1 MATVKVIPQ
10 TINPLTKI
18 KIGSTQKR
26 RVAAYARVSTD
37 RDEQATSYE
46 AQVAY
51 YSNYIKS
58 RPDWEYIKVYSDDG
72 ITGTNTKR
80 RTGFK
85 EMIEDGLNGK
95 IDLIITK
102 SISRF
107 ARNTL
112 DSISYV
118 RQLRHQGCEIY
129 FEKENLW
136 TFDSKSE
143 MVLSML
149 AAIAQEESRSISENV
164 KMGKRW
170 AMKEGKVTIPCKA
183 FIGFKNVDGKIE
195 IDDEE
200 AKIVRRIYSMF
211 LKDGMTSKSIADTLK
226 AEGVLTPSKKGTN
239 WTVNNIQSILTN
251 EKYKGDA
258 ILQKVYCE
266 DYLEHKI
273 VKNDG
278 VLPKYYVENSHPGII
293 EKEEWTLV
301 QEELKRRANRKYAY
315 QNANP
320 YLAKLICDDC
330 GHFFGVKV
338 FHSTDKYKKKVLVC
352 NGKYKCGCHSPK
364 LDPEDVNKRF
374 VEAYNQVMNNK
385 QTLIED
391 TRAII
396 QLLTDTSDLD
406 NKIQALNT
414 EMEDTELLV
423 ENLIHD
429 NSKRSQSQED
439 YEKHYNELVEKF
451 EKAKEKAERLTE
463 EKANKIN
470 KKDVLE
476 AFIKTIE
483 AKKNIIDE
491 FSVDLW
497 NLMIQEAIVHQD
509 KTITFKFKNGK
520 EVTI

>member
-51 YSNYIKS
+51 YSNYIKG
-58 RPDWEYIKVYSDDG
+58 RPDWEYVKVYSDDG

-195 IDDEE
+195 IDYEE
-200 AKIVRRIYSMF
+200 SKIVRRIYSMF

-226 AEGVLTPSKKGTN
+226 T
-239 WTVNNIQSILTN
+239 
-251 EKYKGDA
+251 
-258 ILQKVYCE
+258 
-266 DYLEHKI
+266 
-273 VKNDG
+273 
-278 VLPKYYVENSHPGII
+278 
-293 EKEEWTLV
+293 
-301 QEELKRRANRKYAY
+301 
-315 QNANP
+315 
-320 YLAKLICDDC
+320 
-330 GHFFGVKV
+330 
-338 FHSTDKYKKKVLVC
+338 
-352 NGKYKCGCHSPK
+352 
-364 LDPEDVNKRF
+364 
-374 VEAYNQVMNNK
+374 
-385 QTLIED
+385 
-391 TRAII
+391 
-396 QLLTDTSDLD
+396 
-406 NKIQALNT
+406 
-414 EMEDTELLV
+414 
-423 ENLIHD
+423 
-429 NSKRSQSQED
+429 
-439 YEKHYNELVEKF
+439 
-451 EKAKEKAERLTE
+451 
-463 EKANKIN
+463 
-470 KKDVLE
+470 
-476 AFIKTIE
+476 
-483 AKKNIIDE
+483 
-491 FSVDLW
+491 
-497 NLMIQEAIVHQD
+497 
-509 KTITFKFKNGK
+509 
-520 EVTI
+520 